1 VLTALWWMSLICAAA
16 ALSVMG
22 ALIALRVRKQRRDR
36 TLDWDRSR
44 LHRSLLTYVMFGP
57 APSDWIADM
66 IRKRPLLAAEVLVD
80 FSDLV
85 VGDENSRLGEAL
97 LGMEYDQ
104 LLQGRLA
111 RAGPDETRLIIEA
124 LSRLPSPKTIETLKR
139 LRPRAKPWLRWAYS
153 RALVKLGD
161 APPLDEILA
170 DFTLAGEPAAF
181 LAEALDELCP
191 GVADVAAVCDSPNAT
206 SLIRRVAIGV
216 LATRA
221 DAAVVPIL
229 VMWLADDDARVRAAA
244 AEALGSSP
252 PALVGGII
260 RVALTDP
267 HPSVRVAATKAAGLI
282 GDAASV
288 LALVRRL
295 GDDVWDV
302 RFAAATALAG
312 LKGVGDDA
320 LRIVAEEGR
329 SRAVRRTAALARTKA
344 A

>member
-1 VLTALWWMSLICAAA
+1 VLAALWWMSLICTAA

-57 APSDWIADM
+57 APSDWVADI

-85 VGDENSRLGEAL
+85 IGSENARLSEAL
-97 LGMEYDQ
+97 LAMRYDR
-104 LLQGRLA
+104 LLQDRLG
-111 RAGPDETRLIIEA
+111 RAGPDEMRLIIEA
-124 LSRLPSPKTIETLKR
+124 LARLPSPKTVKTLKR
-139 LRPRAKPWLRWAYS
+139 LRPRAKPWLRWCYS
-153 RALVKLGD
+153 RALITLGD
-161 APPLDEILA
+161 PPPLDEVLA
-170 DFTLAGEPAAF
+170 DFTVAGEPAAF
-181 LAEALDELCP
+181 LAEALERLCP
-191 GVADVAAVCDSPNAT
+191 TVAGLAAVCDSPSTT
-206 SLIRRVAIGV
+206 SLIRRVAIQV

-229 VMWLADDDARVRAAA
+229 VKWLADDDARVRAAA
-244 AEALGSSP
+244 AEALGASP
-252 PALVGGII
+252 PVLVGGII

-267 HPSVRVAATKAAGLI
+267 HPSVRVAATKAAGMI
-282 GDAASV
+282 GDATSV

-329 SRAVRRTAALARTKA
+329 SRAVRRTAALARTRA